1 MGHNHHSFLARK
13 KNSVDEEEKNKMDD
27 NASGILRC
35 GILLDAFCFQRTFI
49 ITSRPRKQ
57 KKRVTDVSEKRTHS
71 QELKL
76 SQLSCINLL
85 GIVGKNLFVSS
96 ILICKDIYCIIRP
109 VFSSI
114 FL

>member
-1 MGHNHHSFLARK
+1 MKYLHK
-13 KNSVDEEEKNKMDD
+13 KNLRNSVDEEEKNKMDD

-49 ITSRPRKQ
+49 IRSRPRKIKR

-85 GIVGKNLFVSS
+85 GIVGKILFVSS
-96 ILICKDIYCIIRP
+96 ILICKDI
-109 VFSSI
+109 
-114 FL
+114 

>member
-1 MGHNHHSFLARK
+1 MKYLHK
-13 KNSVDEEEKNKMDD
+13 KNLRNSVDEEEKNKMDD

-57 KKRVTDVSEKRTHS
+57 KEKKRVADVSEKRTHS

-96 ILICKDIYCIIRP
+96 ILICKDI
-109 VFSSI
+109 
-114 FL
+114 

>member
-1 MGHNHHSFLARK
+1 MKYLHK
-13 KNSVDEEEKNKMDD
+13 KNFRNSVDEEEKNKMDD

-49 ITSRPRKQ
+49 ITSRPRKIKR

-85 GIVGKNLFVSS
+85 GIVGKILFVSS
-96 ILICKDIYCIIRP
+96 ILICKDI
-109 VFSSI
+109 
-114 FL
+114 